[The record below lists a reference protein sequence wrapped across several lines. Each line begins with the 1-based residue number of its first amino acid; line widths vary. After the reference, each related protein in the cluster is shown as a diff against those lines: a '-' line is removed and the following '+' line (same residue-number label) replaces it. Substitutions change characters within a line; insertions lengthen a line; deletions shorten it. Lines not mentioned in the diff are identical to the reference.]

1 MKHLDFSRVYC
12 SKMLF
17 KAFLVLL
24 TYLAYTLNPS
34 KFKPDMIH
42 QTKTD
47 TGKCLELDPGVQ
59 SIIAM
64 RK

>member
-24 TYLAYTLNPS
+24 TYLAYTVNPS
-34 KFKPDMIH
+34 KLKPDMIH
-42 QTKTD
+42 
-47 TGKCLELDPGVQ
+47 
-59 SIIAM
+59 
-64 RK
+64 